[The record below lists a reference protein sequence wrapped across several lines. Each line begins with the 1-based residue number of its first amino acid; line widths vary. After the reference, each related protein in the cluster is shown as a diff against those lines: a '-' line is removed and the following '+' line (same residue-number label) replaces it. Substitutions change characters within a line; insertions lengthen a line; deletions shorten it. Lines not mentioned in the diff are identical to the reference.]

1 MQLKMPPTADSM
13 KHATTSDQRIVDL
26 PEGCTVYGIC
36 CRGLCSST
44 AGPSLLA
51 RCTNG
56 YVFSCPQYFIVS
68 PCTFWGRNKLIC
80 ASEYRQH
87 EGRHLGRSRWPQDT
101 LNPKGDILGA
111 VLRAVFILMCP
122 QKDGETMSIGNTNP
136 SVNRARSDDRR
147 K

>member
-1 MQLKMPPTADSM
+1 MPPTADSM

-51 RCTNG
+51 RCTDG

-101 LNPKGDILGA
+101 RGVRGLSMVSIAAVGA
-111 VLRAVFILMCP
+111 VVAAVLSSRPIY
-122 QKDGETMSIGNTNP
+122 IGRYRVHN
-136 SVNRARSDDRR
+136 SHDF
-147 K
+147 